1 MEFTCEQI
9 GMDQA
14 ELQER
19 VVQGLVE
26 KILGENRN
34 NDCDE
39 DGEYYPR
46 GRVMKE
52 VNALIEA
59 AIKTSVEKIGD
70 EHVYP
75 MADKLITDHIFQKT
89 TTWGE
94 KKGEPL
100 TFVEY
105 LVKRAEEYLAED
117 VDEKG
122 HSHRELQSNAY
133 SQRDWKS
140 VGSRLVTMV
149 DKTLTEKMRESMNAA
164 AEDINITLAECLAD
178 TAKTKLRE
186 IAKVIKVEVKTK

>member
-26 KILGENRN
+26 KILGENRH
-34 NDCDE
+34 NDTDE

-46 GRVMKE
+46 GEVMKE
-52 VNALIEA
+52 VNALVEA
-59 AIKTSVEKIGD
+59 AIKTSVEKIGE

-75 MADKLITDHIFQKT
+75 MADRLITEHIFQKT

-105 LVKRAEEYLAED
+105 LVKRAEEYLVED
-117 VDEKG
+117 VNEKG
-122 HSHRELQSNAY
+122 TSYRETQGHMH

-140 VGSRLVTMV
+140 AGPRLVMLV
-149 DKTLTEKMRESMNAA
+149 DQTLTKKMRESMNAA
-164 AEDINITLAECLAD
+164 AEKINVTLAECLAE
-178 TAKTKLRE
+178 TAKKELQR
-186 IAKVIKVEVKTK
+186 IARMLKVEVREK